1 MMKLQNPNKVLQLIR
16 ESLLNEALPATL
28 QKKVGNV
35 LFGDKAWSA
44 KIQGAKVNVKTD
56 KGLVAEPNT
65 KWESELYNKIRGWT
79 FSSSDV
85 LAKYFKK
92 NKALLDTLAQ
102 EFPKLLQP
110 PIGKKVYRGTS
121 IKISSLINAFKTKDF
136 DVVKVAGKE
145 YFHFK
150 NLKYS
155 PMRDS
160 QSWTVNYDAAFKFSG
175 KSDAETQVQ
184 VIYTTIAD
192 ESFIFS
198 PTLLNNIFGGD
209 EQETIRVAKSGTFEA
224 YVNVNKITTID
235 YLETEN
241 FFIHKIPS
249 AAPFFEKLVTKYN
262 KTKSTRKDGKK
273 ITVKSMDQLLKLSS
287 AQQSDWG
294 RYEVEDYYQKATKEY
309 IKSLK

>member
-16 ESLLNEALPATL
+16 ESLLNEALPAAL

-56 KGLVAEPNT
+56 KGFVAEPNT
-65 KWESELYNKIRGWT
+65 KWESELYDKINGWT
-79 FSSSDV
+79 FSSSDT

-136 DVVKVAGKE
+136 DVVKIKGKE
-145 YFHFK
+145 FFHFK

-155 PMRDS
+155 PIRDS

-175 KSDAETQVQ
+175 NSDGQFAVQ
-184 VIYTTIAD
+184 VIYATTID
-192 ESFIFS
+192 ENFIFS

-209 EQETIRVAKSGTFEA
+209 EQETIRVAKEGEFEA
-224 YVNVNKITTID
+224 YVDVTKITNID
-235 YLETEN
+235 YLDPEN

-249 AAPFFEKLVTKYN
+249 AAPFFNKIVTLYN
-262 KTKSTRKDGKK
+262 KSKSTRKDGKK
-273 ITVKSMDQLLKLSS
+273 TPVNSIDHLLNLSS
-287 AQQSDWG
+287 IQQADWG